1 LKIARCCDAKHISKS
16 KCAKQSKHTILGA
29 LLEVAMSKKCTPS
42 WREAHFEVEPLLEVE
57 MSKKCTPLWRE
68 AHFEVKML
76 KTPHAQ
82 TTFEGSDAVSRGRR
96 KGFCTLPKVSK
107 T

>member
-1 LKIARCCDAKHISKS
+1 MMNM
-16 KCAKQSKHTILGA
+16 TLGT
-29 LLEVAMSKKCTPS
+29 LLEVD
-42 WREAHFEVEPLLEVE
+42 

-68 AHFEVKML
+68 AHFHVKLL
-76 KTPHAQ
+76 KAPHAR
-82 TTFEGSDAVSRGRR
+82 TSFEGSDMILRGRR